1 MTLRHTISVFALL
14 MSTFLSAAAETKM
27 TIITST
33 GSVSFVA
40 DENWPVLTMQTKLPV
55 ATVAFQLPNAG
66 DANTDHSTNLVL
78 QLFDPQSEKGKSAY
92 AAPQAVPGGS
102 NRQERQWEGWAIV
115 RHDAQQGGIDYTV
128 FDASR
133 PDIGDVSGRVRLA
146 WPSLDGNAASYDA
159 DVQARFR
166 DFLKSIQWG
175 KGAHIPEKGEDI
187 RRQK

>member
-1 MTLRHTISVFALL
+1 MKLRRTICLFAFL
-14 MSTFLSAAAETKM
+14 MSTIFSAAAETTM
-27 TIITST
+27 TVITST

-40 DENWPVLTMQTKLPV
+40 DDNWPVLKMQTKLPV

-78 QLFDPQSEKGKSAY
+78 QLFDRHSEEGKRSY
-92 AAPQAVPGGS
+92 AAPQAVSGGS
-102 NRQERQWEGWAIV
+102 NRQERQWEGWTIV
-115 RHDAQQGGIDYTV
+115 RHDAQQLGIHYTV

-146 WPSLDGNAASYDA
+146 WPSLSSNARSYDD

-166 DFLKSIQWG
+166 NFLKSIHAG
-175 KGAHIPEKGEDI
+175 KGNRIPEAGEVI
-187 RRQK
+187 RRPN